1 MIAFKS
7 NEDGTEMEIETN
19 NDPAEVERML
29 RNVLQPETYARLKRE
44 VLIGEE
50 IFFEFTGVNKEE
62 MPLVRHYLV
71 HLDRRPRGTVN
82 LTTGDFYI
90 YFRVHK
96 DKLPTALKMAKVLKS
111 RFKNINDWQETTEH
125 GIEAQKFFQIP
136 PANLK

>member
-7 NEDGTEMEIETN
+7 NDDGTEIEIETN

-29 RNVLQPETYARLKRE
+29 RNVLTPETYAKLKKE
-44 VLIGEE
+44 VQIGEE
-50 IFFEFTGVNKEE
+50 IFFEFTGANKEE
-62 MPLVRHYLV
+62 MPRVRHYLV

-82 LTTGDFYI
+82 LTTGDFYV

-111 RFKNINDWQETTEH
+111 RFKNANDWQETTEH
-125 GIEAQKFFQIP
+125 AVKAEEFFQIP
-136 PANLK
+136 PMDLK